1 MKPVSLD
8 ELFNNKIFRIPDYQR
23 GYAWRTEQLR
33 QFWDDLDNLGE
44 GRSHYT
50 GLITMREIV
59 ADNFAARYKKEHWLV
74 DEHSHRAYHI
84 VDGQQRLTTCI
95 VLLQAFVELMRG
107 LAGNEGKCDSDI
119 FVSDTLTVHD
129 AVEKYIFRQHPRR
142 IFRTYKFGYD
152 TDHPTNTFFRHKI
165 VGEPA
170 AGAINETL
178 YTLNLAEAKEY
189 FTRHLNELHESDGTA
204 GLRKMYLK
212 VTRSLLFNEYA
223 IEDDFD
229 VYVAFETMNNR
240 GKSLSNLELLKNRLI
255 YLVTLYTD
263 KHLDAPSR
271 DELRQRINSVWKEV
285 YYQLGRNKES
295 PLNDD
300 EFLRAHWIMYFGFD
314 SKVNYDRFLLDEF
327 SPRRVQVP
335 ASSAAHSRGFLE
347 PTEIKAYVDSLG
359 VSAVHWFDLHFP
371 RLAARFRGTDEGDM
385 EVEALLKLHRV
396 GFRYF
401 RPLTMAV
408 LKNEP
413 HSTERTKIFGRIER
427 FIFLAFHTTITRSNF
442 GQNEFWRTAR
452 DVYRRKIDLDTV
464 DQKLSSWLHWLVGE
478 NDNLLDSSW
487 FQALMKKIFADGD
500 GYFEWSGLN
509 HLLFEYELHL
519 QGPRPKKVSWEY
531 LTKSK
536 RDVVTVEHIAP
547 WGPREDT
554 GWRQLF
560 ESHRSFQGMEKSE
573 ARKLYHRYVNSL
585 GNLLLLSRSVNSQ
598 LQDFPFEY
606 KKRRYSD
613 EIGKTLRDGYENGS
627 HSEIEV
633 AKYENWGP
641 DEIRERGMK
650 LLTFFEDRWDVKFQG
665 EEEKESLLMLPSNSS
680 PERSESG
687 SGEDESGSG
696 DGATATSTG
705 PYASEAALADPAAHS
720 QD

>member
-33 QFWDDLDNLGE
+33 QFWDDLVNLGE

-50 GLITMREIV
+50 GLITMREIA

-107 LAGNEGKCDSDI
+107 LPGNEDKCDKDI

-129 AVEKYIFRQHPRR
+129 AVEKYIYRQHPKG

-170 AGAINETL
+170 SGTINETL
-178 YTLNLAEAKEY
+178 YTLNLAQAKEY
-189 FTRHLNELHESDGTA
+189 FTRHLKEVHESDGTA
-204 GLRKMYLK
+204 GLRETYLK
-212 VTRSLLFNEYA
+212 VTRSFLFNEYA

-240 GKSLSNLELLKNRLI
+240 GKELSSLELLKNRLI

-263 KHLDAPSR
+263 KQLDAPSR
-271 DELRQRINSVWKEV
+271 EELRQRINFVWKEV
-285 YYQLGRNKES
+285 YYQLGRNKEN

-314 SKVNYDRFLLDEF
+314 SNVNYDRFLLDEF
-327 SPRRVQVP
+327 SPRRVQAP

-359 VSAVHWFDLHFP
+359 VSAGHWFDLHFP
-371 RLAARFRGTDEGDM
+371 RLTPRFRGTDEGDR
-385 EVEALLKLHRV
+385 EVEALLKLRRV

-401 RPLTMAV
+401 RPLAMAV

-413 HSTERTKIFGRIER
+413 DSTERTKIFKRIER
-427 FIFLAFHTTITRSNF
+427 FIFLIFHTTITRSNF
-442 GQNEFWRTAR
+442 GQNEFWRTAH
-452 DVYRRKIDLDTV
+452 DVYCGEIDLDTV
-464 DQKLSSWLHWLVGE
+464 DRKLASWLHWLVGE
-478 NDNLLDSSW
+478 DCEYKAHW
-487 FQALMKKIFADGD
+487 FQALMARSFADGGG
-500 GYFEWSGLN
+500 GYFAWSGLN

-519 QGPRPKKVSWEY
+519 QGSSPKKVSWEY

-547 WGPREDT
+547 TGPRDET
-554 GWRQLF
+554 GWRRAF
-560 ESHRSFQGMEKSE
+560 EDHCSFRGLEKSE
-573 ARKLYHRYVNSL
+573 ARELYHRYVNSL
-585 GNLLLLSRSVNSQ
+585 GNLLLLSRSVNSC
-598 LQDFPFEY
+598 LQDFCFDRK
-606 KKRRYSD
+606 KKR
-613 EIGKTLRDGYENGS
+613 YEKGS
-627 HSEIEV
+627 HSELQV
-633 AKYENWGP
+633 AACEKWGP
-641 DEIRERGMK
+641 DEIRDRGIR
-650 LLTFFEDRWDVKFQG
+650 LLNFFEERWGVEFQS
-665 EEEKESLLMLPSNSS
+665 EEEKESLLMLPANSS
-680 PERSESG
+680 PECPESG
-687 SGEDESGSG
+687 SSEDESASG
-696 DGATATSTG
+696 ED
-705 PYASEAALADPAAHS
+705 ALAVSTSPDGRG
-720 QD
+720 